1 MNINKNFIKQASN
14 ILGDTNTGLTG
25 SEIAGDMLDYAYKL
39 DVDIP
44 YPSSPF
50 PKKLP
55 NKRTALYK
63 NLLAFSPDQQYKII
77 KELCEL
83 SRFKDNKDAKD
94 LKIKLMSRY
103 GETFGFSIPEEV
115 DKSLLDATNTWLN
128 DYPDSKKVFEEA
140 ILKLENRIF
149 ERNLLDDLRVSLEL
163 LLKAVLGNKKS
174 LENQLTDLGRYFKK
188 KSISTE
194 LSNMI
199 LKLIDYFTKYQNTY
213 VKHND
218 NVNDKE
224 IEFIFELT
232 SSLMKLLIRLA

>member
-1 MNINKNFIKQASN
+1 MNINKTFIKQASN
-14 ILGDTNTGLTG
+14 VLGDTQTGLTG
-25 SEIAGDMLDYAYKL
+25 SQIAGLMLDYAYDL

-55 NKRTALYK
+55 NKRTALYE
-63 NLLAFSPDQQYKII
+63 NLLSFSATQQYKII

-83 SRFKDNKDAKD
+83 SWFKDNKDVRD
-94 LKIKLMSRY
+94 LKIKLISRY
-103 GETFGFSIPEEV
+103 GETFGYSVPEEI
-115 DKSLLDATNTWLN
+115 DKSLLDATNIWLN

-140 ILKLENRIF
+140 IFKLENRIF

-163 LLKAVLGNKKS
+163 LLKEVLGNRKS
-174 LENQLTDLGRYFKK
+174 LENQLADLGIFFRK
-188 KSISTE
+188 KSISKE

-199 LKLIDYFTKYQNTY
+199 LKLIDYFAKYQNTY

>member
-1 MNINKNFIKQASN
+1 MEINDIFIKQASE
-14 ILGDTNTGLTG
+14 ILGDTETGLPG
-25 SEIAGDMLDYAYKL
+25 SGIARSMSDYAYEL
-39 DVDIP
+39 NVDIP

-83 SRFKDNKDAKD
+83 SRFKDNKDVKD

-103 GETFGFSIPEEV
+103 GETFGYSIPEEV
-115 DKSLLDATNTWLN
+115 DKNLLDATNTWLN

-149 ERNLLDDLRVSLEL
+149 KRNLLDDLRVSLEL
-163 LLKAVLGNKKS
+163 LLKEVLKNKKS
-174 LENQLTDLGRYFKK
+174 LENQLEDLGRFFRK
-188 KSISTE
+188 KSISKE
-194 LSNMI
+194 LYNMI
-199 LKLIDYFTKYQNTY
+199 VKLIDYFAKYQNTY

-232 SSLMKLLIRLA
+232 SALMKFIVRLT